1 MSPVVRSAAAHGQ
14 TAEHIVGHPRRL
26 GLDPVAHADVGRIV
40 ALQAQHRFFFRHLQM
55 AAEEFASFFLI
66 PADVDAGEECAD
78 GASVG
83 ISAPMRVA
91 SLGGLGFFRLVTSSP
106 PISGCSVS
114 RSPKCPAV
122 RT

>member
-14 TAEHIVGHPRRL
+14 TAEHIVGHPQRL
-26 GLDPVAHADVGRIV
+26 GLDLVEHADVGRIV
-40 ALQAQHRFFFRHLQM
+40 ALQAQRRFFFRHFQM
-55 AAEEFASFFLI
+55 AVEKFAPFFFV
-66 PADVDAGEECAD
+66 PADVDAGVECAD
-78 GASVG
+78 GAGVG
-83 ISAPMRVA
+83 ISAPMRAA

-122 RT
+122 RA

>member
-1 MSPVVRSAAAHGQ
+1 MRSAAAHGQ

-40 ALQAQHRFFFRHLQM
+40 ALQAQRRFFFRHLQM

-78 GASVG
+78 GAGVG

-106 PISGCSVS
+106 PIFGCSVS

-122 RT
+122 HA